1 MMIHV
6 DMDAFYASVE
16 EREAPHLVGKPVIVG
31 GRPESRGV
39 VSAANYAARKFGV
52 HSAMPSTT
60 AVRLCP
66 QGVFLPPRIELY
78 AQVSGRIRKIFER
91 YTSLIEPL
99 SLDEAF
105 LDVRD
110 SQRLFGP
117 TEEIARRIKADIR
130 EQEQLVASVGVAPNK
145 MLAKIASDLDKPDGF
160 VFVPGDGV
168 NEFLDPLPVARVW
181 GVGRVTQHSLER
193 LGVRTI
199 GQLRNIPLETL
210 QTSFGS
216 GGEHLWKLSRGIDD
230 RRVLPDREAK
240 SISHETTFAK
250 DITDAEVLR
259 SVLWQLSDQVARR
272 LRRQKLFGKTVQ
284 LKLRYDDF
292 DTITRAQKL
301 DAPTHVTSEI
311 AATADELF
319 SKRLPARQ
327 LSVRLIGVG
336 ISGLTTEALRQQS
349 LFADEAHKK
358 ESQIDSV
365 TDEIRKRY
373 GGGAVGRAIG
383 LRGGEE
389 WSKHRRH

>member
-1 MMIHV
+1 MIIHV

-16 EREAPHLVGKPVIVG
+16 ERESPQLVGKPVIVG
-31 GRPESRGV
+31 GKPESRGV
-39 VSAANYAARKFGV
+39 VCAANYEARKFGV
-52 HSAMPSTT
+52 HSAMPSST

-66 QGVFLPPRIELY
+66 RGVFLPPRMDLY
-78 AQVSGRIRKIFER
+78 AQVSGRIREVFER

-110 SQRLFGP
+110 SLRLFGT
-117 TEEIARRIKADIR
+117 TEEIARKIKADIR

-145 MLAKIASDLDKPDGF
+145 LLAKIASDLDKPDGF
-160 VFVPGDGV
+160 VSVPEDGV
-168 NEFLDPLPVARVW
+168 HDFLDPLPVARVW
-181 GVGRVTQHSLER
+181 GVGQVTQRSLER

-199 GQLRNIPLETL
+199 GQLRSIPIETL
-210 QTSFGS
+210 QTCFGS
-216 GGEHLWKLSRGIDD
+216 SGEHLWKLSRGIDD
-230 RRVLPDREAK
+230 RQVLPDREAK

-259 SVLWQLSDQVARR
+259 SIIWQLADQVARR
-272 LRRQKLFGKTVQ
+272 LRRHKLFGQTVQ

-292 DTITRAQKL
+292 STITRAQKL
-301 DAPTHVTSEI
+301 EAATNVTSVL
-311 AATADELF
+311 AATAAELF
-319 SKRLPARQ
+319 SNRLPARR

-336 ISGLTTEALRQQS
+336 VSGLATKALRQQS
-349 LFADEAHKK
+349 LFPDSTHKK

-373 GGGAVGRAIG
+373 GGSAVGRAIG
-383 LRGGEE
+383 LQAG
-389 WSKHRRH
+389 KHRSKD

>member
-1 MMIHV
+1 MIIHV

-16 EREAPHLVGKPVIVG
+16 ERETPHLVGKPVIVG

-39 VSAANYAARKFGV
+39 VSAANYAAREFGV

-78 AQVSGRIRKIFER
+78 AQVSGRIREIFER

-181 GVGRVTQHSLER
+181 GVGRVTQRSLER

-199 GQLRNIPLETL
+199 GQLRSIPLETL

-272 LRRQKLFGKTVQ
+272 LRRHKLFGKTVQ

-319 SKRLPARQ
+319 SKRLPVRQ
-327 LSVRLIGVG
+327 LNVRLIGVG
-336 ISGLTTEALRQQS
+336 ISGLTTETLRQQS
-349 LFADEAHKK
+349 LFADETHKK

-383 LRGGEE
+383 LRGGR
-389 WSKHRRH
+389 HRLKD